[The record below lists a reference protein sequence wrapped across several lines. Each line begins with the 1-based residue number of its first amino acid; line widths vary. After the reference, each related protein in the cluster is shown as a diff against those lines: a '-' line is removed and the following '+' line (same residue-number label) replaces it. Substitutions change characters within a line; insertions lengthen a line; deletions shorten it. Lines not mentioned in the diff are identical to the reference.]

1 MKFFIGVLMSTT
13 TYPNNFNE
21 LKDQVRE
28 AGLLHRVPIR
38 GTLEMIAVL
47 VSMALIFYSA
57 SRWDFFLV
65 YSPWSAIGLG
75 LFMSIVFTRAVF
87 VSHDILHLQYFKNK
101 SLSFKLSYPFS
112 ALILSNSSSWWD
124 FKHNVNHHTWCNV
137 LEKDEDIWALDGAFT
152 KTKMGNSPFIK
163 KYKHIIFWGA
173 MFFMYP
179 AFIAQSYNFVI
190 KRKLWGEL
198 TLMLL
203 HWPLVWGTIFYFLP
217 LSDAIIVFLTLNF
230 TLSPWLAFGFITN
243 HLGCEVFDYEEG
255 KEFSWMELQM
265 RTSRSLKGGFLV
277 HWFYGGLN
285 TQIEHHL
292 FPKAPRFN
300 LLKVQKMTKEFA
312 AKYNIFYFETTPIEA
327 YVQINEALKD
337 Y

>member
-1 MKFFIGVLMSTT
+1 MSTI
-13 TYPNNFNE
+13 YPNNFSE
-21 LKDQVRE
+21 LKAEVR
-28 AGLLHRVPIR
+28 ASGLLDRVPVR
-38 GTLEMIAVL
+38 GSIEMIAIFLSLGLVFAIVSNWTTL
-47 VSMALIFYSA
+47 VSNPHLTAF
-57 SRWDFFLV
+57 
-65 YSPWSAIGLG
+65 GLG
-75 LFMSIVFTRAVF
+75 LFMVVIFTRAVF
-87 VSHDILHLQYFKNK
+87 VSHDILHLQYFKSK

-112 ALILSNSSSWWD
+112 ALIISNSSSWWD

-137 LEKDEDIWALDGAFT
+137 VEKDEDIWALDGAFT
-152 KTKMGNSPFIK
+152 PNNKGNSSFIK

-179 AFIAQSYNFVI
+179 AFIAQSYSFVL
-190 KRKLWGEL
+190 KRKLYGEFA
-198 TLMLL
+198 LMLL
-203 HWPLVWGTIFYFLP
+203 HWPLIWGTIFYFLP
-217 LSDAIIVFLTLNF
+217 LTDAFIVLATLNF
-230 TLSPWLAFGFITN
+230 ILSPWLAFGFITN

-255 KEFSWMELQM
+255 KTFSWMELQM

-300 LLKVQKMTKEFA
+300 LLKVQNMTKEFA
-312 AKYNIFYFETTPIEA
+312 KKHNIVYFETTPLRA
-327 YVQINEALKD
+327 YVQINEALKE